1 MDPEIFGNLKS
12 LRININTQGGFLIN
26 DSCGG
31 TVTVFNAFSLT
42 LANENCNQKKLDSQ
56 AGVGPGGGII
66 SIGCVIAS
74 PDWLKIRI

>member
-42 LANENCNQKKLDSQ
+42 LANENCNRKKLDSK
-56 AGVGPGGGII
+56 AGVGVGVRGRYNINWMRD
-66 SIGCVIAS
+66 SQS
-74 PDWLKIRI
+74 